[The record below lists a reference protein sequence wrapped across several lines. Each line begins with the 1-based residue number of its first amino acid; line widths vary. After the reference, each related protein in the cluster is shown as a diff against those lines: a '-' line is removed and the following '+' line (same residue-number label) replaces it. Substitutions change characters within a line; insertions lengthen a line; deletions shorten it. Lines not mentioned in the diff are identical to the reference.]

1 MRKSKRKLHTHT
13 LACIKKEMNRPRI
26 TKSVRTDLLL
36 ENHQLH
42 LGLFKRIS
50 QRLGVDPSYVSRVAS
65 GSRTSE
71 SVMRILVDE
80 LNTLRTGDLA

>member
-1 MRKSKRKLHTHT
+1 MRKSKDESSTNT
-13 LACIKKEMNRPRI
+13 LARIKKEMNLPRV
-26 TKSVRTDLLL
+26 TKSARNEILL

-50 QRLGVDPSYVSRVAS
+50 QRLGVHPSYVSKVAS

-71 SVMRILVDE
+71 SVMRILMRE
-80 LNTLRTGDLA
+80 LNALR